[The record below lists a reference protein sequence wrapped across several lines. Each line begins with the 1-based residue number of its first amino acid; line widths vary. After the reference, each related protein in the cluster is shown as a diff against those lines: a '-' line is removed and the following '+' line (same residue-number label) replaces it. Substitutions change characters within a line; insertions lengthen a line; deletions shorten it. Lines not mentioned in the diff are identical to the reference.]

1 MIDPYWRPNQI
12 RFTKPQV
19 KWLLGFIDDL
29 RNGDYLRDPTETG
42 YVDPATKQR
51 HVSGKAKFLKAA
63 DIAAEL
69 DKRITNAKLDGL
81 LMEFYYS
88 ADVEDLLF
96 RAEHIAQCL
105 AMPVSEV
112 TKRIRNALFFVSGQR
127 RKAGSYDAFVKGN
140 QRYLKGRSK
149 PTLPLPCW

>member
-1 MIDPYWRPNQI
+1 MANDWYSPASIERHYSKTMVKFLIPLLPILRLGEFPPNP
-12 RFTKPQV
+12 K
-19 KWLLGFIDDL
+19 
-29 RNGDYLRDPTETG
+29 ESG

-51 HVSGKAKFLKAA
+51 HVSAKAKFLQAA

-105 AMPVSEV
+105 AMPVSDV
-112 TKRIRNALFFVSGQR
+112 TKRIRNALFFVSGQK
-127 RKAGSYDAFVKGN
+127 RKAGSYEAFVKGN
-140 QRYLKGRSK
+140 QRYLKGAK
-149 PTLPLPCW
+149 